1 MGREVSQPVPG
12 EQVAADSLVE
22 RRRSRFAR
30 GPKLA
35 SVGEL
40 SEVIYKSHS
49 QLSTELVNHPKQDA
63 AVVCPQII
71 NPLWVCGPSHG
82 VVGLLQGI
90 FCKVQ
95 VTCPRSG
102 KALDPRIIPDGQQLL
117 KMIRPSDGN
126 RGTGQVSHPQS
137 SIGLT
142 IRVIKTLLFS
152 TQLQ

>member
-1 MGREVSQPVPG
+1 
-12 EQVAADSLVE
+12 
-22 RRRSRFAR
+22 
-30 GPKLA
+30 
-35 SVGEL
+35 
-40 SEVIYKSHS
+40 
-49 QLSTELVNHPKQDA
+49 
-63 AVVCPQII
+63 
-71 NPLWVCGPSHG
+71 
-82 VVGLLQGI
+82 LQGI

-126 RGTGQVSHPQS
+126 RGTGQVLHPQS